1 VLFLPKE
8 SRVEILMNNEFQE
21 FTSLVDMLFSQS
33 DSFGERLFAEF
44 LGEDGNVESTLSFSE
59 LYSEARNIALDLVGK
74 GVQGKNVILLYPP
87 GLEYI
92 KAFFACMC
100 AGATPVP
107 AYPPMGEKDIDRL
120 IRIIKDCDAE
130 LILSQSMLTPMIQYW
145 INSNAEKTDVT
156 CCSTDTIAI
165 TSDVEFAVF
174 KPNPDDIAFLQYT
187 SGSTGHPKGV
197 MVSHRN
203 LLENFK
209 SIAQCFMDKNEK
221 ELGADHYKTVIWL
234 PPFHDMGLIGGI
246 LMPLYLGSSVT
257 LMSPLT
263 FLKTPY
269 IWLKAISD
277 RKAKFSGGPNFSYQY
292 CVRKITPE
300 QRDSLD
306 LSHWDVAFNGA
317 EPIQAA
323 SLRSFSEYFSST
335 GFKDN
340 AFLPCYGLA
349 EATLFVAGSPQG
361 RGMLTR
367 PTCLDALAIGES
379 KKKLAT
385 NKRAELVSS
394 GVLASQTLVEIVNP
408 STNCRVESG
417 KIGEI
422 WVNSPSVCAGYWG
435 KPQYSEKV
443 FRATIK
449 NDENANGG
457 MTYLRTGDLGFMDGG
472 ELFVTGRLKEVVI
485 VAGRN
490 HYPQDL
496 ELSFQKSSELIR
508 KGCGAAFTVPSAEGE
523 QLVVV
528 QEVSKMVDLTEDEW
542 AKLALKGAGE
552 ISSRHGVS
560 AKSIVFIAAG
570 SLPKTSS
577 GKIQRVD
584 AKRQYEANQLK
595 VIYCWGN
602 KTHQEVKPKKIE
614 SKVVSLVSE
623 SQQDLQEQ
631 MLSWLANHLNVDSH
645 LLDLDL
651 TFSELGLDSIDAIA
665 LVDLLQE
672 FIGRTIP
679 ATELLRYPTVNA
691 LIKHFSIVRHRG
703 ELDGSIQH
711 LNKGNVE
718 NEGNEA
724 S

>member
-1 VLFLPKE
+1 
-8 SRVEILMNNEFQE
+8 M
-21 FTSLVDMLFSQS
+21 
-33 DSFGERLFAEF
+33 
-44 LGEDGNVESTLSFSE
+44 
-59 LYSEARNIALDLVGK
+59 
-74 GVQGKNVILLYPP
+74 
-87 GLEYI
+87 
-92 KAFFACMC
+92 
-100 AGATPVP
+100 
-107 AYPPMGEKDIDRL
+107 
-120 IRIIKDCDAE
+120 
-130 LILSQSMLTPMIQYW
+130 
-145 INSNAEKTDVT
+145 
-156 CCSTDTIAI
+156 
-165 TSDVEFAVF
+165 
-174 KPNPDDIAFLQYT
+174 
-187 SGSTGHPKGV
+187 
-197 MVSHRN
+197 
-203 LLENFK
+203 
-209 SIAQCFMDKNEK
+209 
-221 ELGADHYKTVIWL
+221 IWL

-443 FRATIK
+443 FRASIK
-449 NDENANGG
+449 NDDNSNDG

-496 ELSFQKSSELIR
+496 ELSFQKTSEHIR

-523 QLVVV
+523 QLIVV
-528 QEVSKMVDLTEDEW
+528 QEVSKAIDLTEDGW

-552 ISSRHGVS
+552 ISSRHGIS

-602 KTHQEVKPKKIE
+602 KSSQEVKPKKIE
-614 SKVVSLVSE
+614 NKVVSLVSE

>member
-1 VLFLPKE
+1 
-8 SRVEILMNNEFQE
+8 MQE

-33 DSFGERLFAEF
+33 DSLGERLFAEF
-44 LGEDGNVESTLSFSE
+44 LGEDGNVESKLSFFE
-59 LYSEARNIALDLVGK
+59 LYSDARNIAVELAAR
-74 GVQGKNVILLYPP
+74 GVQGKNIILLYPP

-100 AGATPVP
+100 AGAIPVP
-107 AYPPMGEKDIDRL
+107 AYPPMGEKDIERL

-130 LILSQSMLTPMIQYW
+130 LILSQSLLTPMIQYW
-145 INSNAEKTDVT
+145 INSNAEKTDIN
-156 CCSTDTIAI
+156 CLSTDTIAI
-165 TSDVEFAVF
+165 FSDVEFAVC
-174 KPNPDDIAFLQYT
+174 KPNLDDIAFLQYT

-209 SIAQCFMDKNEK
+209 SIAQCFTDKNK
-221 ELGADHYKTVIWL
+221 RKLDTDFYKTVIWL

-277 RKAKFSGGPNFSYQY
+277 RKANVSGGPNFSYQY
-292 CVRKITPE
+292 CVKKITPE

-306 LSHWDVAFNGA
+306 LSHWDIAFNGA

-323 SLRSFSEYFSST
+323 SLRGFSEYFSST

-367 PTCLDALAIGES
+367 PTCLDALAIGDSE
-379 KKKLAT
+379 KKSFA

-394 GVLASQTLVEIVNP
+394 GVLASQTSVEIVNP
-408 STNCRVESG
+408 STNCRLESG

-435 KPQYSEKV
+435 KPQYSKRV

-449 NDENANGG
+449 GDETSEDG
-457 MTYLRTGDLGFMDGG
+457 MTYLRTGDLGFMDDG

-496 ELSFQKSSELIR
+496 EFSFQKSSEKFR
-508 KGCGAAFTVPSAEGE
+508 KGCGAAFTVPSADGE
-523 QLVVV
+523 QLVVI
-528 QEVSKMVDLTEDEW
+528 QEVSKALDLTEDGW

-552 ISSRHGVS
+552 ISSRHGIS
-560 AKSIVFIAAG
+560 AKSVVLIAAG

-584 AKRQYEANQLK
+584 AKRQYEGKQLK

-602 KTHQEVKPKKIE
+602 KVQKEVKPKKIE
-614 SKVVSLVSE
+614 NKVVSLVSE

-691 LIKHFSIVRHRG
+691 LIKHFSVVRHRG

-711 LNKGNVE
+711 LKNINVE

>member
-1 VLFLPKE
+1 
-8 SRVEILMNNEFQE
+8 MNNEMQE

-33 DSFGERLFAEF
+33 DTLGDKHFAEF
-44 LGEDGNVESTLSFSE
+44 LGEDGNVEATLSFSE
-59 LYSEARNIALDLVGK
+59 LYTDARNIAVELVEK
-74 GVQGKNVILLYPP
+74 GVQGKNIILLYPP

-107 AYPPMGEKDIDRL
+107 AYPPMGEKDIERL

-130 LILSQSMLTPMIQYW
+130 LILSQSVLTPMIQYW
-145 INSNAEKTDVT
+145 INSNTEKANVT
-156 CCSTDTIAI
+156 CFSTDTITI
-165 TSDVEFAVF
+165 PRNIEFTVCKPDTDDV
-174 KPNPDDIAFLQYT
+174 AFLQYT

-209 SIAQCFMDKNEK
+209 SIGDCFTDVDKRNSSV
-221 ELGADHYKTVIWL
+221 DHYKTVIWL

-246 LMPLYLGSSVT
+246 LMPLFMGSSIT

-263 FLKTPY
+263 FLKSPY

-277 RKAKFSGGPNFSYQY
+277 RKANVSGGPNFSYQY
-292 CVRKITPE
+292 CVKKITPE

-306 LSHWDVAFNGA
+306 LSHWDIAFNGA

-323 SLRSFSEYFSST
+323 SLRGFSEYFSSA

-367 PTCLDALAIGES
+367 PTCLDALAIGDSE
-379 KKKLAT
+379 KKLIA

-394 GVLASQTLVEIVNP
+394 GVLASRTSVEIVNP
-408 STNCRVESG
+408 STNCRLESG

-435 KPQYSEKV
+435 KPQYSERV

-449 NDENANGG
+449 GEETTEGG
-457 MTYLRTGDLGFMDGG
+457 MTYLRTGDLGFMDDG

-485 VAGRN
+485 IAGRN

-496 ELSFQKSSELIR
+496 ELSFQSSSEHIR

-528 QEVSKMVDLTEDEW
+528 QEVAKTLHYTEDEW

-584 AKRQYEANQLK
+584 AKRLYETKQLK
-595 VIYCWGN
+595 IIYCWGN
-602 KTHQEVKPKKIE
+602 RTYQEIKPKKIE
-614 SKVVSLVSE
+614 NKVVSLVSE

-703 ELDGSIQH
+703 EIDGSIQH
-711 LNKGNVE
+711 LNKVNEE